1 MRYEE
6 FKELVKTEF
15 MSYMSEKFQHM
26 QMEISTVN
34 KVNKTVDAV
43 TFVDKSK
50 DFSVA
55 PTVYVNDMYERF
67 LDVEDY
73 EVVFS
78 EMAAEIEAAFQH
90 IPIKESL
97 DIGNAKS
104 NIVFQLI
111 NTEQNKEMLQGMPH
125 RSFLDLSI
133 IYRWVVEIDE
143 RGIQSVMIKN
153 DTMEKLGLSEA
164 QLFKVAAENTRRIFP
179 PVIRSMNQVM
189 MEIMCAE
196 GMPEEMVDLMMDERT
211 ADGTM
216 FVITNSAK
224 INGASSIL
232 YDDDLHKLAE
242 ILGTD
247 FYILP
252 SSVHETIAVPASGDP
267 YELAEMVN
275 EINMSQVSI
284 DERLSNQVYHYDKDL
299 RKLTLATDTPNK
311 RLDGIVAEQ
320 QLVYGVADKSR

>member
-15 MSYMSEKFQHM
+15 MSYMSDQFQHM
-26 QMEISTVN
+26 HMEISTVN
-34 KVNKTVDAV
+34 KVNKIVDAV

-50 DFSVA
+50 DFSAA

-67 LDVEDY
+67 LDVKDH

-97 DIGNAKS
+97 DLGNAKN

-111 NTEQNKEMLQGMPH
+111 NTEQNKEMLKGMPH

-153 DTMEKLGLSEA
+153 DTMEKLGLSEG
-164 QLFKVAAENTRRIFP
+164 QLFKAAADNTRRIFP

-196 GMPEEMVDLMMDERT
+196 GMPEEMVDLMMDER
-211 ADGTM
+211 AEDGTM

-242 ILGTD
+242 IVGTD
-247 FYILP
+247 LYILP
-252 SSVHETIAVPASGDP
+252 SSVHETIAVPAKGNP
-267 YELAEMVN
+267 YDLAEMVN

-320 QLVYGVADKSR
+320 QLVYGVGDKSR